1 MGSHPINLGV
11 RFVLEIAALVAFA
24 QWGWIAFGSGFQWAA
39 VIAAPVVVAAAWGA
53 FNVAGIPAA
62 LAKRQFPFPG
72 RCDLV

>member
-1 MGSHPINLGV
+1 MGSHRINLGV

-39 VIAAPVVVAAAWGA
+39 VIAAPAAAAAWA
-53 FNVAGIPAA
+53 HSMWRGIPAA